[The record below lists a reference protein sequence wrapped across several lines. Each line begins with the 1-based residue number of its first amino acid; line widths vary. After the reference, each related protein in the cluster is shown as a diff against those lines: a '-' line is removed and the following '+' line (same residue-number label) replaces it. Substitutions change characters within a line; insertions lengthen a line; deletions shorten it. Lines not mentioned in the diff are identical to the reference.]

1 MSNVAVDLF
10 AAFATD
16 DVAEEQGV
24 YTKVPGA
31 GDTDFLVA
39 RSNNKSYNRIM
50 AREVKKFKSLLDSKG
65 EAADAKAEEIF
76 IYVLARTVL
85 LGWNG
90 TILYKGEQMP
100 YSRENA
106 EKLLSHKD
114 FRVALITVSD
124 NLETFKKVKDA
135 EDEGN

>member
-24 YTKVPGA
+24 STKIPGA
-31 GDTDFLVA
+31 GDTDFLIA

-50 AREVKKFKSLLDSKG
+50 QREAKKFDNILKSKG
-65 EAADAKAEEIF
+65 EAADTKAEEIF

-85 LGWNG
+85 LGWTG
-90 TILYKGEQMP
+90 TILYAGEQLT

-106 EKLLSHKD
+106 EKLLKHKD
-114 FRVALITVSD
+114 FRAALVSVSD